1 MKSFNTLRALIVLA
15 VVAAPAVAFAH
26 PVPSTHAHTL
36 TAHDHTEQP
45 HFKTISA
52 HHTH

>member
-15 VVAAPAVAFAH
+15 VVAAPVVAFAH
-26 PVPSTHAHTL
+26 PVQSTHAHTL

-45 HFKTISA
+45 HLKTISA